1 MELTLSQCILTGLWT
16 GLCITGM
23 LTGTYLTRCLV
34 MAAGVGIILGD
45 IETGLLM
52 GAAGELAFLG
62 FGVSSGGSVPPNPVG
77 PGIIGAVIAIT
88 MKDQGMDT
96 GAALAYSFPFAVLIQ
111 FLITG
116 IYTAATGILPWAERA
131 AEQGNYRRFRL
142 LSHSTFIMFA
152 AAGFC
157 IGFMA
162 CYQTKALEILISAI
176 PSWMTEGL
184 KTAGNLLPAVGFAVI
199 LNAMAG
205 ADVAPFVLTGYIL
218 AAYLH
223 VPVIGIALS
232 AGAIVWLRLIPAGC
246 KPGTD
251 ASSSVK
257 GYPAKCAD
265 SAAGGDLGEPSGP
278 DTFRTAAKGSTV
290 SEKKLRRIS
299 RRTALRAYL
308 LQNGYNYGNYEG
320 LAYANIMF
328 PALKKLCKNDEEL
341 RRELKDSLGY
351 CSVNPNFLPILT
363 SFQIV
368 AFHQGIPAKD
378 TRDIR
383 LALMGPLAG
392 IGDSMVQFC
401 FAPVFSTIG
410 ASMAAEG
417 MMAGPA
423 VFLLGMNL
431 LLLGLKLFNEAL
443 GYRLSMSFTD
453 NLKDSLAP
461 VSQGARMIGSAV
473 IAGLAVEC
481 IKVETP
487 IRFSRGGEMVFGLQ
501 DFLDTLLPGILPVL
515 FTGCLF
521 YLLRVKKWS
530 MYRLIGITLVAG
542 ICLKLARVLA

>member
-34 MAAGVGIILGD
+34 MAAGVGVILGD
-45 IETGLLM
+45 METGLLM

-77 PGIIGAVIAIT
+77 PGIIGAIIAIT

-116 IYTAATGILPWAERA
+116 IYTAATGILPWAEQA
-131 AEQGNYRRFRL
+131 VEQGNYRRFRL
-142 LSHSTFIMFA
+142 LSHSTFMMFS
-152 AAGFC
+152 AAGFL

-162 CYQTKALEILISAI
+162 CCQTKKLEILISAI
-176 PSWMTEGL
+176 PSWLTEGL
-184 KTAGNLLPAVGFAVI
+184 KTAGNLLPAVGFVVI

-205 ADVAPFVLTGYIL
+205 VDAAPFILIGYIL

-223 VPVIGIALS
+223 MPVIGIALS
-232 AGAIVWLRLIPAGC
+232 AGAIVWLRFIPAGG
-246 KPGTD
+246 KPGSGAYAEITEH
-251 ASSSVK
+251 
-257 GYPAKCAD
+257 PAKR
-265 SAAGGDLGEPSGP
+265 AGNAFGRIWQAPSGA
-278 DTFRTAAKGSTV
+278 DTLQPAGEGS
-290 SEKKLRRIS
+290 SASGKELRRIS

-368 AFHQGIPAKD
+368 AFHQGIRAKD

-417 MMAGPA
+417 MAAGPA

-443 GYRLSMSFTD
+443 GYRLSMSLTD
-453 NLKDSLAP
+453 SLKDSLAP

-481 IKVETP
+481 ITVQTTIE
-487 IRFSRGGEMVFGLQ
+487 FSRGGETVFALQ
-501 DFLDTLLPGILPVL
+501 SFLDTLLPGMLPVL
-515 FTGCLF
+515 FTGFLF
-521 YLLRVKKWS
+521 YLIRIKKWS
-530 MYRLIGITLVAG
+530 MYRLVGITLGVG
-542 ICLKLARVLA
+542 ICLKLAGILA

>member
-16 GLCITGM
+16 GLCNTGM

-218 AAYLH
+218 AACMYL
-223 VPVIGIALS
+223 
-232 AGAIVWLRLIPAGC
+232 
-246 KPGTD
+246 
-251 ASSSVK
+251 
-257 GYPAKCAD
+257 
-265 SAAGGDLGEPSGP
+265 
-278 DTFRTAAKGSTV
+278 
-290 SEKKLRRIS
+290 
-299 RRTALRAYL
+299 
-308 LQNGYNYGNYEG
+308 
-320 LAYANIMF
+320 
-328 PALKKLCKNDEEL
+328 
-341 RRELKDSLGY
+341 
-351 CSVNPNFLPILT
+351 
-363 SFQIV
+363 
-368 AFHQGIPAKD
+368 
-378 TRDIR
+378 
-383 LALMGPLAG
+383 
-392 IGDSMVQFC
+392 
-401 FAPVFSTIG
+401 
-410 ASMAAEG
+410 
-417 MMAGPA
+417 
-423 VFLLGMNL
+423 
-431 LLLGLKLFNEAL
+431 
-443 GYRLSMSFTD
+443 
-453 NLKDSLAP
+453 
-461 VSQGARMIGSAV
+461 
-473 IAGLAVEC
+473 
-481 IKVETP
+481 
-487 IRFSRGGEMVFGLQ
+487 
-501 DFLDTLLPGILPVL
+501 
-515 FTGCLF
+515 
-521 YLLRVKKWS
+521 
-530 MYRLIGITLVAG
+530 
-542 ICLKLARVLA
+542 